1 MTSDPLSNNLSE
13 TRNAIQAFE
22 LILDAFP
29 NDLATLE
36 ALFQTYES
44 IGEEDKAK
52 FYILKAGRVAIEQ
65 SGSPVSPAL
74 LNRLQILAPA
84 HAEAAKLLAS
94 MGEEVLHPTPGV
106 TSPVIKKLDEKK
118 RRHPLEAEIAL
129 AWTLKE
135 ADLLSDT
142 TYAQL
147 VQDLTEGS
155 VSERSSTVSLLE
167 IMQSREA
174 VDFEKVMNFIA
185 RDAEIAI
192 LPVASFETPDAIATI
207 LPLEFMV
214 RNNIAV
220 FESVGSELMIAT
232 LNPYDQSLQLE
243 VEQRC
248 ARPCHF
254 YLTPPSELKAW
265 LQRIGTSKKSA

>member
-254 YLTPPSELKAW
+254 YLTLPSELKAW
-265 LQRIGTSKKSA
+265 LQRIGTPKKSA

>member
-44 IGEEDKAK
+44 IGEVEKAK

-254 YLTPPSELKAW
+254 YLTLPSELKAW